1 MSGEY
6 KAMFEDWKDRSDT
19 FQDLLLDYENVDDE
33 MMPWS
38 EIYRRAHALFKENVW
53 HQRSGANLLDK
64 PIVQEENYKNAIKC

>member
-38 EIYRRAHALFKENVW
+38 EIY
-53 HQRSGANLLDK
+53 
-64 PIVQEENYKNAIKC
+64 Y